1 MRAELIVV
9 LGTCLVS
16 LGVFSA
22 NPMFPIYN
30 RPKIFRGGWGAP
42 FFAIVTT
49 GITLSALLLLV
60 WSFKEV
66 TWYINILVIIGSI
79 TVFSYVY
86 GFLPI
91 ILRESAFGP
100 LLAFL
105 GLLVL
110 QYVVIL

>member
-1 MRAELIVV
+1 MRAELIVF

-30 RPKIFRGGWGAP
+30 RPAIFRGGWGAP
-42 FFAIVTT
+42 FFALITM
-49 GITLSALLLLV
+49 GIMLGAISLLI

-66 TWYINILVIIGSI
+66 TWYINILVIAGSVA
-79 TVFSYVY
+79 VFSFVY
-86 GFLPI
+86 GLLPS

-100 LLAFL
+100 LLAFG

-110 QYVVIL
+110 HYIAWF